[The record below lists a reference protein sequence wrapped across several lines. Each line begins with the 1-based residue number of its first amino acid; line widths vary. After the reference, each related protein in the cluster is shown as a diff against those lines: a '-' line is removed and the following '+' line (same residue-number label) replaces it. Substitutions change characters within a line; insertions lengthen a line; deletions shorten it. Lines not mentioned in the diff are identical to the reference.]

1 MRPFF
6 IAVYAVG
13 LFFLL
18 MPVYDQLVPIEPSE
32 DTVHM
37 VIEDRTYVYEVDVPV
52 TASQF
57 PLSRCGYYV
66 DAYRFTEPDDCIR
79 SLASQIVSETGFS
92 GLWLV
97 DYYRAFVRD
106 NIEYESDRDSHGRN
120 EYWQLPTE
128 TLILGT
134 GDCEDR
140 AFLFISLCRASGFD
154 CVIVNEP
161 GHVSAGGYVEGE
173 GHHISYEGRKYLTV
187 DPSSKMMAGLTEP
200 EVEYIYGTGFGRE
213 QAVFFTITAFLLVV
227 MSYSCL
233 CAIFRS

>member
-66 DAYRFTEPDDCIR
+66 DAYRFTEPDDCIML
-79 SLASQIVSETGFS
+79 LASQIESETGF
-92 GLWLV
+92 
-97 DYYRAFVRD
+97 
-106 NIEYESDRDSHGRN
+106 
-120 EYWQLPTE
+120 
-128 TLILGT
+128 
-134 GDCEDR
+134 
-140 AFLFISLCRASGFD
+140 
-154 CVIVNEP
+154 
-161 GHVSAGGYVEGE
+161 
-173 GHHISYEGRKYLTV
+173 
-187 DPSSKMMAGLTEP
+187 
-200 EVEYIYGTGFGRE
+200 
-213 QAVFFTITAFLLVV
+213 
-227 MSYSCL
+227 
-233 CAIFRS
+233 

>member
-1 MRPFF
+1 MRLFF
-6 IAVYAVG
+6 VAVYAVG

-18 MPVYDQLVPIEPSE
+18 MPVYDQLVPIESSE

-52 TASQF
+52 SVSRF
-57 PLSRCGYYV
+57 PLSRCGYFM
-66 DAYRFTEPDDCIR
+66 DAYRFTEPDDCIT
-79 SLASQIVSETGFS
+79 SLASQIDSETGLS

-97 DYYRAFVRD
+97 DYYRAFVLD
-106 NIEYESDRDSHGRN
+106 TIDYESDRDSHGRR

-128 TLILGT
+128 TLLLGR

-161 GHVSAGGYVEGE
+161 GHVSAGVDVEGE
-173 GHHISYEGRKYLTV
+173 GNHVSYDGRDYLAV
-187 DPSSKMMAGLTEP
+187 DPSGRAMAGYSEP
-200 EVEYIYGTGFGRE
+200 DVEYVYGTGFGGE
-213 QAVFFTITAFLLVV
+213 QTVFFTVTAFLLVV
-227 MSYSCL
+227 VSYYCL
-233 CAIFRS
+233 YAIFRS